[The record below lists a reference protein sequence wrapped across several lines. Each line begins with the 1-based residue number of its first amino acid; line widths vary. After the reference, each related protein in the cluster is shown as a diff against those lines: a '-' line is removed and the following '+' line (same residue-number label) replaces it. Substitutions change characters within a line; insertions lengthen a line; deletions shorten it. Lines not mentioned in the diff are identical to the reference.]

1 MNHRL
6 DTQICEPSIGHRDLG
21 TIGDREHTDLYWTL
35 SFITDVVHRERRIT
49 PIPNPGTPAVATVTL
64 RSRGRQW
71 RGIDSRRRGAG
82 GEGKMVGMTLSAGD
96 VAAELQGMATHS

>member
-21 TIGDREHTDLYWTL
+21 TIGDREHTDLDWTL
-35 SFITDVVHRERRIT
+35 SFITDVVHRERRIA
-49 PIPNPGTPAVATVTL
+49 PIPNP
-64 RSRGRQW
+64 
-71 RGIDSRRRGAG
+71 DSRRRGAG

-96 VAAELQGMATHS
+96 VAAELQGMAAHS